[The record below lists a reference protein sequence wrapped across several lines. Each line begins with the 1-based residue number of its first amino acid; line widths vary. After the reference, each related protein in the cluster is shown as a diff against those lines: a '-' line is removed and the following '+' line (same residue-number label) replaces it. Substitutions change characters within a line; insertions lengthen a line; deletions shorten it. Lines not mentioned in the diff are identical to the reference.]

1 MCERNEDKHGLVQD
15 LVSLVFR
22 HELYSTAVVQSVRK
36 LDEYDSDIIIEGEKD
51 PLEIF
56 TDGDRIVLRKYSNS
70 CVFCGEGE
78 DIIEFNGKHI
88 CPKCLKG
95 VKGL

>member
-1 MCERNEDKHGLVQD
+1 M
-15 LVSLVFR
+15 
-22 HELYSTAVVQSVRK
+22 
-36 LDEYDSDIIIEGEKD
+36 DIKEKD

>member
-1 MCERNEDKHGLVQD
+1 MKSVK
-15 LVSLVFR
+15 
-22 HELYSTAVVQSVRK
+22 STGIVRK
-36 LDEYDSDIIIEGEKD
+36 VDELGRIVIPMELRKSMDIKEKD